1 MIQER
6 KKTKRRGKSASGN
19 DDGGESLTVLGVGV
33 TEVTAETRLAPGRVV
48 VFADDSLVSFEVK
61 Q

>member
-1 MIQER
+1 M
-6 KKTKRRGKSASGN
+6 KRRGKSASGN